1 MSDNYFEDLI
11 FTANKITIMK
21 KTVIV
26 NGLIAGLISSSLF
39 IALMLLGKAGDM
51 NFKNGMVYG
60 FSLMILAFSFIFV
73 GTKSVR
79 DQNGGTISFGKAFLV
94 GLYISLIASTIYVLV
109 WMIDLNLFI
118 PDFAEKYGAHM
129 LEQLKA
135 EGASQAAIASKTTEL
150 ANFKKMYDSPV
161 FVVLMTYVE
170 ILPVGILVSLISALI
185 MKRKIKG

>member
-1 MSDNYFEDLI
+1 
-11 FTANKITIMK
+11 MK

-39 IALMLLGKAGDM
+39 IALMLLGRAGDLD
-51 NFKNGMVYG
+51 FKNGMVYG

-94 GLYISLIASTIYVLV
+94 GLYISLIASTVYVLV

-129 LEQLKA
+129 LEQLKL
-135 EGASQAAIASKTTEL
+135 EGASQATIDSKLTEV
-150 ANFKKMYDSPV
+150 AQFKKMYESPV

-170 ILPVGILVSLISALI
+170 ILPVGILVSLISAFF
-185 MKRKIKG
+185 MSRKKKQS

>member
-1 MSDNYFEDLI
+1 
-11 FTANKITIMK
+11 MK
-21 KTVIV
+21 KTVIT

-39 IALMLLGKAGDM
+39 IGLMLLGKAGDM
-51 NFKNGMVYG
+51 DFKNGMVYG

-73 GTKSVR
+73 ATKSVR

-129 LEQLKA
+129 LAQLKA
-135 EGASQAAIASKTTEL
+135 EGASQQAIASKTAEV
-150 ANFKKMYDSPV
+150 AQFKKMYDNPF

-185 MKRKIKG
+185 MKRKAKD